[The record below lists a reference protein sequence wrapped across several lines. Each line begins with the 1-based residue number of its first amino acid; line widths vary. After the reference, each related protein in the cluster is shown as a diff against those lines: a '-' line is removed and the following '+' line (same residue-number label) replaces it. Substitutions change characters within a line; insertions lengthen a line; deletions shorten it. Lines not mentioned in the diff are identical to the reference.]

1 MNKTVPNAAKGK
13 WGRDYGV
20 MVGPHFNFIDVE
32 NEQTPKGN
40 EQKDWY
46 CY

>member
-1 MNKTVPNAAKGK
+1 MPNVAKGK
-13 WGRDYGV
+13 QGKDCRVRVGR
-20 MVGPHFNFIDVE
+20 HFNFINVE
-32 NEQTPKGN
+32 SEQTPKGN

>member
-1 MNKTVPNAAKGK
+1 MLPKAS
-13 WGRDYGV
+13 GV
-20 MVGPHFNFIDVE
+20 RIMELGWDLHFNFRDIE

-46 CY
+46 YY